1 MQGISK
7 DNLFQAISGLK
18 WEVNVADRFRLVYLK
33 STGLE
38 KSDFDDSF
46 SSYEK
51 KRMADPSPS
60 STEYNIPETFSSE
73 AILKQAKTDLKHP
86 DPKVRILAIKYY
98 LEKSYPSIPMSLLQ
112 EILSDQDAEV
122 RAQALRSLIKF
133 RSPIVSPFLKKHLK
147 DNDPQVRVAA
157 LRGMFQYQ
165 EKIDLNILLRFLS
178 DKSSLVRRKVAT
190 LLGWTQ
196 MEGTL
201 PILMELSKDQDS
213 KVRKAALSSLVTL
226 YPEESE
232 PRLMEAI
239 SDTDPSVQKWAKMT
253 LEKILV
259 RPLKRRRAFLTNRG

>member
-1 MQGISK
+1 
-7 DNLFQAISGLK
+7 
-18 WEVNVADRFRLVYLK
+18 VADRFRLVYLK

-38 KSDFDDSF
+38 KSDFNDSF

-51 KRMADPSPS
+51 KKMADS
-60 STEYNIPETFSSE
+60 SSSLPEYNISETFSSE
-73 AILKQAKTDLKHP
+73 AILKRAKTDLKHP

-112 EILSDQDAEV
+112 EVLSDRDPDV

-133 RSPIVSPFLKKHLK
+133 RSPIISPFLKKHLK
-147 DNDPQVRVAA
+147 DNDPQVRIAA

-165 EKIDLNILLRFLS
+165 EKIDLNILLQFLS
-178 DKSSLVRRKVAT
+178 DESSWVRRKVAT

-201 PILMELSKDQDS
+201 PILMELSRDQDS
-213 KVRKAALSSLVTL
+213 KVRKAALFSLATL
-226 YPEESE
+226 YPDESE
-232 PRLMEAI
+232 SRLMEAI
-239 SDTDPSVQKWAKMT
+239 ADSDPSVQKWVKMT

-259 RPLKRRRAFLTNRG
+259 RPLKRRKAFLTNRG